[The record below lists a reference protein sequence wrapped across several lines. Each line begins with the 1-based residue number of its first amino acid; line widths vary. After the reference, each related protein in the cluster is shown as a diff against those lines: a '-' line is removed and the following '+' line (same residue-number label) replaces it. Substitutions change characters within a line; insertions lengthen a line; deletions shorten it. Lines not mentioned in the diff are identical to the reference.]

1 MNNSAKADKKK
12 IIRIIKRKN
21 QDTKSVQLLI
31 NQVQESGGID
41 YSRNKMMEYKNQAI
55 ELLHEFPDNEA
66 RQALEQIIEF
76 TISRKS

>member
-1 MNNSAKADKKK
+1 
-12 IIRIIKRKN
+12 
-21 QDTKSVQLLI
+21 
-31 NQVQESGGID
+31 
-41 YSRNKMMEYKNQAI
+41 MEYKNKAI